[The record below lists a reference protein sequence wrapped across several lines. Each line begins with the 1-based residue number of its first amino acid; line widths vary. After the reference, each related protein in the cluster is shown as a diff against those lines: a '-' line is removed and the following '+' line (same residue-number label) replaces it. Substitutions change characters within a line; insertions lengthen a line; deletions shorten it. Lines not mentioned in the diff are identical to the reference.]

1 MAGKYTYFISDTHL
15 GAAYLSNPRESE
27 RRVVRWLQSIKD
39 SAERIYLLGDI
50 IDYWFEYRNVVP
62 RGFVR
67 FFGKL
72 AELADAGITITWIT
86 GNHDIWIFDYLPSEL
101 GIKVVTGTITE
112 QIGNHRFLLDHGDKV
127 GCQPRG
133 FRLMSAV
140 FHNRFCQRLYATLH
154 PRLTMPFAYYWSK
167 SNRLN
172 RSAESIAQEN
182 ERGLKILRDFSEQ
195 HSATHPDVDFYIFG
209 HMHVVNDSLLSS
221 GKRMVVLGEWING
234 NTFARFD
241 GDNLE
246 LLHFD

>member
-72 AELADAGITITWIT
+72 AELADSGIAITWIT

-112 QIGNHRFLLDHGDKV
+112 QIDNHRFLLDHGDKV

-221 GKRMVVLGEWING
+221 GKRMIVLGEWING

>member
-1 MAGKYTYFISDTHL
+1 MALKKVYFLSDLHL
-15 GAAYLSNPRESE
+15 GASYFADPRAKE
-27 RRVVRWLQSIKD
+27 RAVVQWLDSIKTTA
-39 SAERIYLLGDI
+39 AEIYLLGDI
-50 IDYWFEYRNVVP
+50 LDYWYEYRTVVP
-62 RGFVR
+62 RGYVR
-67 FFGKL
+67 FLGKL
-72 AELADAGITITWIT
+72 AELSDAGVKLHWFI

-127 GCQPRG
+127 GSQPRG

-167 SNRLN
+167 SNRLK

-241 GDNLE
+241 GNNLE

>member
-1 MAGKYTYFISDTHL
+1 MALKKVYFLSDLHL
-15 GAAYLSNPRESE
+15 GASYFADPRAKE
-27 RRVVRWLQSIKD
+27 RAVVQWLDSIKNTA
-39 SAERIYLLGDI
+39 AEIYLLGDI
-50 IDYWFEYRNVVP
+50 LDYWYEYRTVVP
-62 RGFVR
+62 RGYVR
-67 FFGKL
+67 FLGKL
-72 AELADAGITITWIT
+72 AELSDAGVKLHWFI

-154 PRLTMPFAYYWSK
+154 PRLTMPFAYNWSRC
-167 SNRLN
+167 NRLK

-195 HSATHPDVDFYIFG
+195 HSATHPDVDFSIFG

>member
-1 MAGKYTYFISDTHL
+1 MALKKVYFLSDLHL
-15 GAAYLSNPRESE
+15 GASYFADPRAKE
-27 RRVVRWLQSIKD
+27 RAVVQWLDSIKNTA
-39 SAERIYLLGDI
+39 AEIYLLGDI
-50 IDYWFEYRNVVP
+50 LDYWYEYRTVVP
-62 RGFVR
+62 RGYVR
-67 FFGKL
+67 FLGKL
-72 AELADAGITITWIT
+72 AELSDAGVKLHWFI

-133 FRLMSAV
+133 FRLMSAI
-140 FHNRFCQRLYATLH
+140 FHNRLCQRLYATLH

>member
-1 MAGKYTYFISDTHL
+1 
-15 GAAYLSNPRESE
+15 
-27 RRVVRWLQSIKD
+27 
-39 SAERIYLLGDI
+39 
-50 IDYWFEYRNVVP
+50 
-62 RGFVR
+62 
-67 FFGKL
+67 
-72 AELADAGITITWIT
+72 
-86 GNHDIWIFDYLPSEL
+86 
-101 GIKVVTGTITE
+101 
-112 QIGNHRFLLDHGDKV
+112 
-127 GCQPRG
+127 
-133 FRLMSAV
+133 MSAV

-195 HSATHPDVDFYIFG
+195 HSASHPDVDFYIFG
-209 HMHVVNDSLLSS
+209 HMHLVNDSLLSS

-234 NTFARFD
+234 NSFARFD